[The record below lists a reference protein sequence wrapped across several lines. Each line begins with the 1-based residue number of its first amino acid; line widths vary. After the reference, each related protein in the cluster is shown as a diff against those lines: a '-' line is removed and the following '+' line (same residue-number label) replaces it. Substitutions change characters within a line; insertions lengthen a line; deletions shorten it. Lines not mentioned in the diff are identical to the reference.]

1 VCSYIDENCFKNNHG
16 TNVYIFS
23 SLPYIHN
30 QIYNS
35 DRHQLIQQMQMI
47 GAGAHGPQAAQTIRE
62 VAAQQGVWSLG
73 NFGGVP
79 PKSAIIP
86 LCPQSSGEQTMQQGA
101 AANSQASSSSSC
113 AGGVAAADAMHPTKI
128 DASEYRSVFNS
139 CGVAMAIASMGGAF
153 IDCNQLFC
161 HISNYTKQ
169 EVCALT
175 IFNLTERQDLQHA
188 FDLICK
194 IISPPM
200 SSISLGVD
208 DNGDINSN
216 DQDADNSNVVKNIV
230 LRGAMKDRSGVGLC
244 VSLVKGQDGVAKCFC
259 VTLIR
264 NPSSPFDTSKP
275 VPLSFEM
282 AAAMTSATQPA
293 AAVAAATALISKDQP
308 DGNNNPGA
316 TRHTFT
322 SG

>member
-1 VCSYIDENCFKNNHG
+1 
-16 TNVYIFS
+16 
-23 SLPYIHN
+23 
-30 QIYNS
+30 
-35 DRHQLIQQMQMI
+35 MQMI
-47 GAGAHGPQAAQTIRE
+47 GAGAHGPQAAQTIRQ

-86 LCPQSSGEQTMQQGA
+86 LCPQPSGEQTMQNA
-101 AANSQASSSSSC
+101 AADSQASSSTSSSV
-113 AGGVAAADAMHPTKI
+113 AGGAVDAMHPTKI

-139 CGVAMAIASMGGAF
+139 CGVGMAIASMGGAF

-200 SSISLGVD
+200 SSISIGVD
-208 DNGDINSN
+208 DNCEINNSIN
-216 DQDADNSNVVKNIV
+216 DQDADNSSVVKNIV
-230 LRGAMKDRSGVGLC
+230 LRGAMKERSGVGLC
-244 VSLVKGQDGVAKCFC
+244 VSLVKGKDGVAKCFC
-259 VTLIR
+259 VTLIK

-282 AAAMTSATQPA
+282 AAAMTSSTQLSAA
-293 AAVAAATALISKDQP
+293 AAVVATTTLISKDQP
-308 DGNNNPGA
+308 DNNPGA